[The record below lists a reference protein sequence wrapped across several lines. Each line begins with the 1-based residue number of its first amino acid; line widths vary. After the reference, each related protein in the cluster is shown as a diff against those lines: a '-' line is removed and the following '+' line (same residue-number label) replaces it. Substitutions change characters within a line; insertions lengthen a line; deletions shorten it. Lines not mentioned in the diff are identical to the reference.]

1 MSAGPRLSLS
11 TQMNVYI
18 VSLMFV
24 LMTHFIYVVKFSDAT
39 NRSLAVSTVM
49 ASVNLAEGASL
60 MRLCKSDNTRTTQAR
75 PKFLIFFILTFCTI
89 ITTL

>member
-1 MSAGPRLSLS
+1 M
-11 TQMNVYI
+11 MVYI
-18 VSLMFV
+18 VSLMFL
-24 LMTHFIYVVKFSDAT
+24 LMTFYLCGEILDAT
-39 NRSLAVSTVM
+39 NRSLAVDTVM

-75 PKFLIFFILTFCTI
+75 PKFFKTFCTI

>member
-1 MSAGPRLSLS
+1 MSAGPRFSLS
-11 TQMNVYI
+11 MQMMVYM

-24 LMTHFIYVVKFSDAT
+24 LMTFYLCGEILDAT
-39 NRSLAVSTVM
+39 NRSLAVDTVM

-75 PKFLIFFILTFCTI
+75 PKFLKTFCTI